1 MMNEQSF
8 ENQRHAPDNQ
18 TFSYLKTRI
27 VAAVFMVLI
36 TSTLMIPGMAT
47 YLPFH
52 KNDAVGLPILL
63 FPIIWS
69 VLFIYCFMEASM
81 KRLWAVL
88 IALAVIHFVCIYMA
102 LMS

>member
-1 MMNEQSF
+1 MNEQTAGKHR
-8 ENQRHAPDNQ
+8 QPPDSH

-69 VLFIYCFMEASM
+69 ALFIYCFMETSM

-88 IALAVIHFVCIYMA
+88 VSLAAIHVVCIYMA